1 MGMRVGDDGES
12 ESQAVM
18 AWIGVQALP
27 RSEKRQTSI
36 GSWITRKREQLIT
49 GCSVDKKRRKKTS
62 GAASQLGLELTN
74 PPGDYR

>member
-1 MGMRVGDDGES
+1 MGMRVEDDGES

-18 AWIGVQALP
+18 VWIGVQALP

-36 GSWITRKREQLIT
+36 GSWITRKREQLVT
-49 GCSVDKKRRKKTS
+49 GCSVDKKRRKMTS
-62 GAASQLGLELTN
+62 GAASQLVLELTN

>member
-1 MGMRVGDDGES
+1 MGVRVEDDGES

-36 GSWITRKREQLIT
+36 GSWITRKREQLVT
-49 GCSVDKKRRKKTS
+49 RCSVDKKRRKTTS